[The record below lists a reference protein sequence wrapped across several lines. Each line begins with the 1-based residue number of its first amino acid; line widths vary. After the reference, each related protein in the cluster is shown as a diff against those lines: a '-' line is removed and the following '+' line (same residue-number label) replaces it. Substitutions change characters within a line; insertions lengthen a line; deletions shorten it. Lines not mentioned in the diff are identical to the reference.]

1 MLTERETK
9 KDRFLNLDTID
20 IQCLQHMIA
29 LRKDSAKP
37 AVKARAHPLILIACT
52 LEIKQ
57 F

>member
-29 LRKDSAKP
+29 LRKDSAKL